1 MDLFPMFLKLEGRR
15 CLVVG
20 AGRVGENKIAGLL
33 GTGAEL
39 IVISPRATR
48 RVTGWAATGKL
59 CWHPRRF
66 RPEDL
71 NQMFMV
77 VAATS
82 KLAVNELVFSEAR
95 RRGVLCNAV
104 DDPDRCDFFYPAV
117 VRRGPLQIAIST
129 NGQSPALAQRL
140 RHDLEQQFGPAYE
153 PWLNELGQARRALLA
168 RNMDAIER
176 KALLLH
182 LASREAFKSFKRQAK
197 RGRPA

>member
-20 AGRVGENKIAGLL
+20 AGRVGESKIESLQ

-39 IVISPRATR
+39 SVVSPRAPG
-48 RVTGWAATGKL
+48 RVTEWAAAGKL
-59 CWHPRRF
+59 CWYPRRF
-66 RPEDL
+66 RPKDL
-71 NQMFMV
+71 DQKFLV
-77 VAATS
+77 VSATS
-82 KLAVNELVFSEAR
+82 NLAVNELVFSDAK

-129 NGQSPALAQRL
+129 SGQSPALAQRL

-153 PWLNELGQARRALLA
+153 P
-168 RNMDAIER
+168 
-176 KALLLH
+176 
-182 LASREAFKSFKRQAK
+182 
-197 RGRPA
+197 